1 MGGAQ
6 PDGLMQAAGGAS
18 PKPLDQICEPIDV
31 TEMNIGKWYDPI
43 SERWIAPREARTIA
57 ANDRS
62 SAKQAP
68 EAHKREEAQ
77 RIWNLLVDCCAR
89 G

>member
-1 MGGAQ
+1 MSTAQGAHRSS
-6 PDGLMQAAGGAS
+6 LS
-18 PKPLDQICEPIDV
+18 ICESTDV

-43 SERWIAPREARTIA
+43 SERWIVPRQTHIA
-57 ANDRS
+57 AFDRS
-62 SAKQAP
+62 SAENVP
-68 EAHKREEAQ
+68 EANKREETQ